1 MLSPHQGSRFGDL
14 GWGRSEASPQALES
28 RWTRYRDRHQTIT
41 ELSPNHLTLNTLLM
55 VLIRGQS
62 HPDPDQG
69 PRPAGQW
76 FHLHCPPQTQTGASK
91 IGQSCSQNKGYTCNL
106 LRPKIKNWVT
116 RWVFSYLFVSESVCV
131 ACASM

>member
-1 MLSPHQGSRFGDL
+1 MLNPHQGSRFGDL

-28 RWTRYRDRHQTIT
+28 RWTRDRDRHRTIT

-62 HPDPDQG
+62 HLDPDQ
-69 PRPAGQW
+69 W
-76 FHLHCPPQTQTGASK
+76 FQLYCPPQAQTGASK
-91 IGQSCSQNKGYTCNL
+91 IGQFSSQNKGYTCNL

-116 RWVFSYLFVSESVCV
+116 R
-131 ACASM
+131 